1 MSQPPSQEPIDLIQT
16 NDTGHDTTN
25 AEGMPLPNPIS
36 IQMDPPATNTKHMP
50 SSTPT
55 PTQED
60 PPTSHQPQM
69 VAHELSEDS
78 STQPRSSPPP
88 VPSSKTDIPSEAPP
102 DTQNIP
108 NSQTTQVEQ
117 TQLPQPQE
125 ALHLG
130 TFKDPLDA
138 YNWTE
143 LEERFQAEMEKC
155 ANRESGIQE
164 DFYDLL
170 RVNLSPL
177 TLFIPIEMYL

>member
-1 MSQPPSQEPIDLIQT
+1 MSQTPSQDPIDFIQT
-16 NDTGHDTTN
+16 NDTGNDTTN
-25 AEGMPLPNPIS
+25 AEDMPSPKPIS
-36 IQMDPPATNTKHMP
+36 TQEATLATNAKRMP

-102 DTQNIP
+102 DTQDIP
-108 NSQTTQVEQ
+108 NSEPTQVEQ

-125 ALHLG
+125 DLG
-130 TFKDPLDA
+130 SSKDPLETYD
-138 YNWTE
+138 WVE
-143 LEERFQAEMEKC
+143 LEEQFQAAMEKC
-155 ANRESGIQE
+155 ANRECGIQE
-164 DFYDLL
+164 EFDELL
-170 RVNLSPL
+170 NVNLLPL
-177 TLFIPIEMYL
+177 TSFIPAETYS